1 MRKEINILLFLMP
14 LIIQVSVQGQ
24 TPDNIRLI
32 DEIFAEYH
40 NGMPGLAVAVE
51 REGKVIYDKAFGL
64 ADMEHLVPNTT
75 STIFECGSVSK
86 QFTAASVLLLAQDG
100 KLSLQ
105 DDVRKYVPELPQ
117 YDAPIT
123 IQNLL
128 NHTSG
133 LKDWGALYSLTGWSR
148 TTRVYTQ
155 DLGFDIVFRQKSLNF
170 TPGSEYSYSNSNYV
184 MLVLIIERVSGKSLA
199 EFTEERLFSPLGMN
213 DTQWRDNYREIVPD
227 RAVAYSGSQGR
238 FLQNMPFENLHGPGG
253 LLSTTSDLLKWNR
266 LLETNELFNNNIARL
281 RIEPGLLTNGRSSG
295 YAAGLMIGTLN
306 GFDEICHS
314 GSTAGYRAW
323 LAWYPEQKLSIAILS
338 NYASFN
344 PTSMGRAVAGVFLG
358 QAPEQPRTAE
368 PDRSVTLT
376 EADLTRWAG
385 IYYSASNN
393 EVLRIES
400 REGSLYTGNQRY
412 RALHSDTLYRGGQR
426 YIFSPGNIITSGRTT
441 YVRVAPAKTDAESL
455 SEYTGRY
462 YCEEVDVTYSIDVTE
477 GGLRIFRYAGD
488 TYRITPQFLDAFS
501 SGSGFYRFTRDR
513 RGRIT
518 GFEVSVSRAS
528 RVPFRKL

>member
-1 MRKEINILLFLMP
+1 MRKEINILLYLMP

-155 DLGFDIVFRQKSLNF
+155 DQFHSRQR
-170 TPGSEYSYSNSNYV
+170 
-184 MLVLIIERVSGKSLA
+184 I
-199 EFTEERLFSPLGMN
+199 
-213 DTQWRDNYREIVPD
+213 Q
-227 RAVAYSGSQGR
+227 
-238 FLQNMPFENLHGPGG
+238 LQQ
-253 LLSTTSDLLKWNR
+253 LKLCN
-266 LLETNELFNNNIARL
+266 AR
-281 RIEPGLLTNGRSSG
+281 SH
-295 YAAGLMIGTLN
+295 Y
-306 GFDEICHS
+306 
-314 GSTAGYRAW
+314 
-323 LAWYPEQKLSIAILS
+323 
-338 NYASFN
+338 
-344 PTSMGRAVAGVFLG
+344 
-358 QAPEQPRTAE
+358 
-368 PDRSVTLT
+368 
-376 EADLTRWAG
+376 
-385 IYYSASNN
+385 
-393 EVLRIES
+393 
-400 REGSLYTGNQRY
+400 
-412 RALHSDTLYRGGQR
+412 
-426 YIFSPGNIITSGRTT
+426 
-441 YVRVAPAKTDAESL
+441 
-455 SEYTGRY
+455 
-462 YCEEVDVTYSIDVTE
+462 
-477 GGLRIFRYAGD
+477 
-488 TYRITPQFLDAFS
+488 
-501 SGSGFYRFTRDR
+501 
-513 RGRIT
+513 
-518 GFEVSVSRAS
+518 
-528 RVPFRKL
+528 